1 MKARVLPTGETVSA
15 LGLGTWRMGERR
27 ENRVQEMAAIRLALD
42 LGMTVIDTA
51 EMYADGGAEE
61 LVGHALSDGTSLRDR
76 AFLVSKVY
84 PQNASRAGVVAACE
98 RSLRRL
104 RTDRIELYLLH
115 WRGQYPLAETVAG
128 FEALRRAGKIRYWG
142 VSNLDLSDMQE
153 LWGVPQGSGAV
164 VNQVLYNLGR
174 RGVEWDLL
182 PWLQKHQVLTMA
194 YSPLDQARLMT
205 HEGLG
210 KMAQE
215 KGMTSSQ
222 LALAWLLRQAGVIAI
237 PKSARPERLREFA
250 KAAEFALSAQDLGQL
265 DRLFSPPERAVPLE
279 ML

>member
-84 PQNASRAGVVAACE
+84 PQNASREGVVAACE

-104 RTDRIELYLLH
+104 RTDRIDLYLLH

-128 FEALRRAGKIRYWG
+128 FEALRRAGKIRHWG
-142 VSNLDLSDMQE
+142 VSNFDIADMGE
-153 LWGVPQGSGAV
+153 LWGVADGKNAA
-164 VNQVLYNLGR
+164 VNQVLYNLSR
-174 RGVEWDLL
+174 RGIEWDLL
-182 PWLQKHQVLTMA
+182 PCLRQHQMVTMA
-194 YSPLDQARLMT
+194 YSPLEQGRLSAHNELRQIAERLTMR
-205 HEGLG
+205 
-210 KMAQE
+210 A
-215 KGMTSSQ
+215 SQ
-222 LALAWLLRQAGVIAI
+222 LALAWLLRQPDVVAI
-237 PKSARPERLREFA
+237 PKTAQTNRMNEFVSALDVELDGEIL
-250 KAAEFALSAQDLGQL
+250 AEL
-265 DRLFSPPERAVPLE
+265 DRCFAPPSEPRPLE